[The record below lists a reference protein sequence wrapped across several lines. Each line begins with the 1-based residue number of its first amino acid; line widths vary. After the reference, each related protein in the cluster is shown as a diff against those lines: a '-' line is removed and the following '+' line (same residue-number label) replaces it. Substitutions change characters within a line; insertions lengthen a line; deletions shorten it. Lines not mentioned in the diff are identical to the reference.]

1 VGVVSALPTENP
13 FVTTEYRTTVMTV
26 IGELNIVPVR
36 EGSMSGEIAKAIDAL
51 EAFDV
56 AYETTPMG
64 TILEAEDVHEL
75 FAAAEAAH
83 EAVDDD
89 RVITTLKID
98 DKRTVDQRARDK
110 VTAVEDRLGRAARS
124 GGR

>member
-1 VGVVSALPTENP
+1 MLGGGLSCL
-13 FVTTEYRTTVMTV
+13 MTA

-36 EGSMSGEIAKAIDAL
+36 KGSMSGEIAKAIEAL

-56 AYETTPMG
+56 TYETTPMG
-64 TILEAEDVHEL
+64 TILEADDVHEL

-83 EAVDDD
+83 EAVDED

-98 DKRTVDQRARDK
+98 DKRTVHQHASEK
-110 VTAVEDRLGRAARS
+110 VTAVEERLGREAR
-124 GGR
+124 GGD